1 VSFEGNK
8 HEAQLARPT
17 TGDHQKRG
25 STMTYGYAMYQADR
39 IPTAAE
45 QREADARLGR
55 AAAAIRRLSRLPGRP
70 ARARRRA
77 CARQADGRLAM
88 YR

>member
-1 VSFEGNK
+1 MSFDGNT
-8 HEAQLARPT
+8 HRARNFRPT
-17 TGDHQKRG
+17 PGDDQKRG

-39 IPTAAE
+39 TPAAAE

-55 AAAAIRRLSRLPGRP
+55 AAAAIRRLSRAPAWS

-77 CARQADGRLAM
+77 RARQADGRLVM

>member
-1 VSFEGNK
+1 MSFGGNRRQ
-8 HEAQLARPT
+8 ARIARPT
-17 TGDHQKRG
+17 TGDNQKRG
-25 STMTYGYAMYQADR
+25 STMTYGYAIYQADR
-39 IPTAAE
+39 TPTAAE

-55 AAAAIRRLSRLPGRP
+55 AAAAIRRLSRLPGSS

-77 CARQADGRLAM
+77 CARQADGRLVM